1 MPLPRFLAPLGRII
15 GIYPRG
21 EYVDPS
27 EQVRIFFIFYA
38 LLPVLTHAIIGY
50 IRTGSPIIDWAKL
63 LIPFWAFGLEYFSYP
78 FSITKALFN
87 NVLNSRFYLVFFELA
102 FLGQFIALV
111 RLVFVI
117 PRLLI
122 QGRGSTIAFPYE
134 DDGNRRVRLVNR
146 GYRRSLF
153 GIILYL
159 LVGAVIG
166 AGLGFLFFITAPM
179 AGGVLLAPFT
189 GGLSLG
195 FSAASLAAAGQAGT
209 FYIFGAALVLVS
221 GFVGGLR
228 SMSASPEQAVRTW
241 NITLHRPDDLLGQDL
256 TFLLERAGVQARP
269 EIGLITTPGIIN
281 AFAIGSGDTSS
292 VIAISQGLMDRLTP
306 AERRAVLGHE
316 LGHVISR
323 DVRRMTFAR
332 AFQDGLTWF
341 LVFNR
346 VKLFA
351 RGLFTSFSEICIQ
364 GMSRNREYWADAM
377 GAALTSPEA
386 MIGALRKLGGLN
398 TYTKAERRNARMMF
412 RASAFGLFASHP
424 PIERRIAALQA
435 QTYIRRLNLVS
446 NLAGPA
452 EAPAIPPI
460 PGMVSDL
467 GLEAAVSEA
476 LRAPAVHPRT
486 APRQAGVLDATL
498 AGVGTAWTRAAPVV
512 AGAPRALQAG
522 GRAAAAIVRSG
533 WLAFAA
539 LTAVL
544 LLGAWFI
551 WPGGGWISAT
561 VAEAVGSFTGLGA
574 REAAV
579 AGRERDATSREA
591 AQQRM
596 QDVLDTRVRSL
607 NARETSLNARE
618 TSVANRESVVASR
631 EAAQKQPQDTL
642 DTRSASIAARE
653 AAAAQKEANLNQRE
667 LAISRRE
674 GTPQGGGY
682 IQQAPPPALQPLPQS
697 PPAAAPEAAPVMPPD
712 APATFAVV
720 VMGGR
725 GDFFKARGAQ
735 PAEARNAAMAACQA
749 REPGC
754 RPIVSLLP
762 GQFECFVVAVN
773 TMNKKRAYGVGRT
786 LYEAGETSV
795 STCQRL
801 NLPFSNCVV
810 DREENFCLR

>member
-1 MPLPRFLAPLGRII
+1 MPLPRFLAPLGRVI
-15 GIYPRG
+15 GIYPRR
-21 EYVDPS
+21 EYVDPFR
-27 EQVRIFFIFYA
+27 QVALFIIFYA
-38 LLPVLTHAIIGY
+38 ALPSLTFASIRYLHRGVFQFYVDTTLFPQSISIISSLSSFVYRLQSPFIGQLGTICSVLVWVI
-50 IRTGSPIIDWAKL
+50 
-63 LIPFWAFGLEYFSYP
+63 
-78 FSITKALFN
+78 
-87 NVLNSRFYLVFFELA
+87 
-102 FLGQFIALV
+102 FLGQYIALA
-111 RLVFVI
+111 RLVFVV
-117 PRLLI
+117 PHLLT
-122 QGRGSTIAFPYE
+122 QSRPAPLDFPPE
-134 DDGNRRVRLVNR
+134 DDGDRGVRLVNR
-146 GYRRSLF
+146 GYSRSLF
-153 GIILYL
+153 GITLYL

-166 AGLGFLFFITAPM
+166 AGVGFVFFLTAPI

-195 FSAASLAAAGQAGT
+195 LSAASLAAVGQAGT

-241 NITLHRPDDLLGQDL
+241 NITLHRPDDPLGQDL
-256 TFLLERAGVQARP
+256 TFLLERAGVQSRP

-351 RGLFTSFSEICIQ
+351 RGVFTSFSEICIQ

-377 GAALTSPEA
+377 GAALTSPDA
-386 MIGALRKLGGLN
+386 MIGALLKLRGLN

-424 PIERRIAALQA
+424 PIERRIAALRA

-446 NLAGPA
+446 NLAGPV
-452 EAPAIPPI
+452 ETPAIPPI

-467 GLEAAVSEA
+467 GLEAAVAEA

-486 APRQAGVLDATL
+486 APRQAGVLDAAL
-498 AGVGTAWTRAAPVV
+498 AGVGTAWIRAAPVV
-512 AGAPRALQAG
+512 ADAPRALQAG

-539 LTAVL
+539 LVAVL
-544 LLGAWFI
+544 LLGAWFV

-579 AGRERDATSREA
+579 AERERDATSREA
-591 AQQRM
+591 AQRRM
-596 QDVLDTRVRSL
+596 QDVLDTRVR
-607 NARETSLNARE
+607 SLNARE

-631 EAAQKQPQDTL
+631 ETAQKQAQDTL
-642 DTRSASIAARE
+642 DARSASVAVRE
-653 AAAAQKEANLNQRE
+653 AAAAQKEASLNQRE

-682 IQQAPPPALQPLPQS
+682 IQPAPPPALQPLPQS
-697 PPAAAPEAAPVMPPD
+697 PPAAAPEAAPVMPP
-712 APATFAVV
+712 AAAATFAVV

-754 RPIVSLLP
+754 RPIVSLVP
-762 GQFECFVVAVN
+762 GQFECFVVTVN
-773 TMNKKRAYGVGRT
+773 TLNRKRAYGVGRT
-786 LYEAGETSV
+786 LYEAGKTSV

>member
-1 MPLPRFLAPLGRII
+1 MPLPRFLAPLGRVI

-21 EYVDPS
+21 EYVDPI
-27 EQVRIFFIFYA
+27 EQLRLFLLFYIIIPVA
-38 LLPVLTHAIIGY
+38 KSATYSLFENGWPHVYWKGTLLPFLRTRNNYFEYVLY
-50 IRTGSPIIDWAKL
+50 IAGSTIRNIENGN
-63 LIPFWAFGLEYFSYP
+63 FYTAFGGIVFLAQFVV
-78 FSITKALFN
+78 LF
-87 NVLNSRFYLVFFELA
+87 
-102 FLGQFIALV
+102 

-122 QGRGSTIAFPYE
+122 QGRGRTITFPPE
-134 DDGNRRVRLVNR
+134 ADGDRRVRLVDR
-146 GYRRSLF
+146 GYSRSLF
-153 GIILYL
+153 GITLYL
-159 LVGAVIG
+159 LIGAVIG
-166 AGLGFLFFITAPM
+166 AGVGFVFAVTAPI
-179 AGGVLLAPFT
+179 AGGVLLVPFT

-195 FSAASLAAAGQAGT
+195 LSAASLAAAGQAGT
-209 FYIFGAALVLVS
+209 FYIFGATLVLVS

-386 MIGALRKLGGLN
+386 MIGALLKLRGLN
-398 TYTKAERRNARMMF
+398 TYTRAERRNARMMF

-452 EAPAIPPI
+452 ETPAIPPI

-467 GLEAAVSEA
+467 GLEPAVADA

-498 AGVGTAWTRAAPVV
+498 AGIGTAWTRAASVV
-512 AGAPRALQAG
+512 AGAPSVLQAG
-522 GRAAAAIVRSG
+522 GRAGAAIVRSG

-539 LTAVL
+539 LVAVL
-544 LLGAWFI
+544 LLGAWFV

-561 VAEAVGSFTGLGA
+561 VAEAVGSVTGLSA

-579 AGRERDATSREA
+579 AGRERDATTREA
-591 AQQRM
+591 AQRRM

-618 TSVANRESVVASR
+618 TSVANRESVVATR
-631 EAAQKQPQDTL
+631 ETAQKQAQDTL
-642 DTRSASIAARE
+642 DARSASVAARE
-653 AAAAQKEANLNQRE
+653 AAAAQKEASLNQRE
-667 LAISRRE
+667 LAVSRRE
-674 GTPQGGGY
+674 AGVTQGGGY
-682 IQQAPPPALQPLPQS
+682 TQPAPPPAVQS
-697 PPAAAPEAAPVMPPD
+697 PPAAAPEAAPVVPP
-712 APATFAVV
+712 AAAATFAVV

-754 RPIVSLLP
+754 RPIVSLMP

-773 TMNKKRAYGVGRT
+773 TMNRKRAYGVGRT

-795 STCQRL
+795 SNCQRL
-801 NLPFSNCVV
+801 NLPFSACVV